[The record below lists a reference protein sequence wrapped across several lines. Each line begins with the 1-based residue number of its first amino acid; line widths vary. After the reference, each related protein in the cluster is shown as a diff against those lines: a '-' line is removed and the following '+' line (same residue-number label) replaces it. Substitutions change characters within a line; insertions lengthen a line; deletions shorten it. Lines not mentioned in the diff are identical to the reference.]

1 MRAYLAEMGVDN
13 EDAYATLVDWFSR
26 AGREEVDVAAAA
38 TATSGHLSS
47 ASAASEA
54 ELFQRWGQHGDQV
67 AREALVRR
75 FIPLARSLA
84 RRYDR
89 SSEPFDDLLQVA
101 CLGLLKALDRFD
113 PDLGHTFPSFAVP
126 TILGEMRRYFR
137 DSGWSVHVPRGAQ
150 ERALKVRDAQ
160 ERLANERGRAP
171 TVKQLAEYLELDI
184 GEVIDA
190 LQAIQAYEALSLDA
204 PRPGADDDVMA
215 YGDAMGKEDE
225 RFELVELDATITAVL
240 GHISARE
247 RLILRMRFV
256 EDLTQ
261 TEIAARVGISQMQV
275 SRLLRRSLDQ
285 LRALTQQAK
294 GELQQGE
301 GESAG

>member
-1 MRAYLAEMGVDN
+1 MASPAVATPRPAAGAGPSGEERLFRRWHEQ
-13 EDAYATLVDWFSR
+13 ED
-26 AGREEVDVAAAA
+26 RE
-38 TATSGHLSS
+38 
-47 ASAASEA
+47 
-54 ELFQRWGQHGDQV
+54 

-101 CLGLLKALDRFD
+101 SLGLLKALDRFD
-113 PDLGHTFPSFAVP
+113 PGLGHSFPSFAVP

-150 ERALKVRDAQ
+150 ERALRVRDAQ

-171 TVKQLAEYLELDI
+171 TVNQLAEYLELDI
-184 GEVIDA
+184 EEIIDA

-204 PRPGADDDVMA
+204 PRPGADDDLMA
-215 YGDAMGKEDE
+215 YGDAMGSDDE

-240 GHISARE
+240 EHIPPRE
-247 RLILRMRFV
+247 RHILRMRFV

-285 LRALTQQAK
+285 LRALTQDTRTPAQVPA
-294 GELQQGE
+294 E
-301 GESAG
+301 AP

>member
-1 MRAYLAEMGVDN
+1 M
-13 EDAYATLVDWFSR
+13 TSS
-26 AGREEVDVAAAA
+26 A
-38 TATSGHLSS
+38 TATPRSS
-47 ASAASEA
+47 AGSGLSEER
-54 ELFQRWGQHGDQV
+54 ELFRRWREERDRD

-75 FIPLARSLA
+75 FMPLARSLA

-101 CLGLLKALDRFD
+101 SLGLLKALDRFD
-113 PDLGHTFPSFAVP
+113 PDLGHSFPSFSVP

-137 DSGWSVHVPRGAQ
+137 DSGWSIHVPRGAQ

-171 TVKQLAEYLELDI
+171 TVNQLAEYLEFDI
-184 GEVIDA
+184 EDVIDA

-204 PRPGADDDVMA
+204 PRSNVDEDVIA
-215 YGDAMGKEDE
+215 YGDTIGREDD
-225 RFELVELDATITAVL
+225 RYELVELDATLTAVL
-240 GHISARE
+240 EQIPPRE

-256 EDLTQ
+256 QDLTQ

-285 LRALTQQAK
+285 LRSLTSAV
-294 GELQQGE
+294 GEPSRHSLG
-301 GESAG
+301 AP